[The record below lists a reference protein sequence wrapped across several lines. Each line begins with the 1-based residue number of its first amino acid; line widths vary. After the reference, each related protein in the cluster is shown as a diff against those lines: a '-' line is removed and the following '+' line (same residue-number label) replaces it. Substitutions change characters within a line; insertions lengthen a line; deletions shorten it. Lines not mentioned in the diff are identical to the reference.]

1 MNGSGTSLT
10 DIKILLD
17 FLKQD
22 VSASGSEQ
30 AQITSL
36 QALSSMCSK
45 EVSELIMQ
53 CGGLNI
59 MWKLCG
65 TTKCPE
71 VCQSCL
77 YTLACVSESNVHVK
91 HALSTKGVFGSI
103 KSILEESDIPDRTR
117 LFAIYFLIPLVTG
130 NEFGQNLIK
139 SSGCLQTLLSIFVSG
154 VQLITCGKLLKQ
166 NCQREVWMLSAKV
179 LRLCVGSPQNK
190 TNQMSCIEYIPH
202 IITII
207 HEAKG
212 DEEIVLHACQFFAA
226 VVENNQRCKK
236 KSFSCRALEVLVLAI
251 QSCSNEK
258 LDKVSGEIVICLNN
272 FLEDSKEYCERF
284 GKLGGIGIL
293 LRIVDSDNIHLTSRH
308 RSLLLMILKSC
319 AENSEAA
326 QRKLIE
332 YNAASTIVH
341 LMNTVQDD
349 EHFNKIAA
357 SVLNYC
363 MRDLKDV
370 PDRYEKEV
378 NDSDEAD
385 DTSSTK
391 SSTDHECAKKDTNNK
406 YGFLNPGKTQV
417 DRECFD
423 LVNGGGSC
431 ISEVIEK
438 QQTQI
443 DLLNKLLLQERDK
456 RIENEKTLS
465 AIVNSNAMSVCG
477 STILSPPGSCFR
489 SYHLPLQ
496 SMSVRRCRSRSWS
509 IASAPIKKQSKRFQD
524 TFDRE
529 KTRSFSRGSKLLYN
543 KQHSRNYDKF
553 QNLQDNISVKQTED
567 QGSQIDMG
575 IIQHIPES
583 PDGSIIDIESYTP
596 KKPKKIFKEKGA
608 MTKYY
613 VKENDKISQHVSGSK
628 TSSIH
633 QRSNS
638 EGLQMIKEKRLN
650 KSPEADDN
658 LMSVCSEILKEEIK
672 KAKRRVRSQS
682 CSSMKSSPRVL
693 RSRKIDKE
701 VQCSEEDVY
710 SYKDSPTDFDFKKPM
725 LPPQKLNS
733 KRSRPRKRFDYQERK
748 NLEEGVKRLGT
759 NFKEILFTYEFHPC
773 RTAMDLRD
781 KYRNLMKNNI

>member
-477 STILSPPGSCFR
+477 
-489 SYHLPLQ
+489 
-496 SMSVRRCRSRSWS
+496 
-509 IASAPIKKQSKRFQD
+509 
-524 TFDRE
+524 
-529 KTRSFSRGSKLLYN
+529 
-543 KQHSRNYDKF
+543 
-553 QNLQDNISVKQTED
+553 
-567 QGSQIDMG
+567 